1 MTKNRKITLWV
12 MLTVVA
18 LATATLLFF
27 RRQLRGP
34 ATITGAITVQDADS
48 RKQLP
53 IADVEVTV
61 LNNLAIGPTKSDSA
75 GFFRL
80 TLRKSVLRRQ
90 VVKLEFH
97 HPKYKALDM
106 DAVPNGAL
114 YVARLAPLQKA
125 PTDTPNRP
133 EVVVSNIRVRYS
145 IKALR
150 TMNVGSAVRTFQ
162 VENVANMPCKGQY
175 PCSPDGRWKA
185 ALNSAELDAGVGNE
199 FQNARVSCIA
209 GPCPFTKIES
219 ERFSKSSQKITAV
232 ARNWSDTATFLVEA
246 EVVHVMQSQIDH
258 QSYPVVFG
266 PAFNFTLPA
275 NAEGV
280 TLEADI
286 SGETIIFPLGPD
298 LFLSWASCTLGVNRD
313 QTNIFRCQSKP
324 GYRFLQ

>member
-12 MLTVVA
+12 MLTVVV

-34 ATITGAITVQDADS
+34 ATITGAVMVQDADS

-53 IADVEVTV
+53 IADVDVTA
-61 LNNLAIGPTKSDSA
+61 LNNLAVGPAKSDSA
-75 GFFRL
+75 GFFKL

-90 VVKLEFH
+90 LVKLQFR
-97 HPKYKALDM
+97 HPKYEPLDM
-106 DAVPNGAL
+106 DGVPDGKLYLAL
-114 YVARLAPLQKA
+114 LVPLQKT
-125 PTDTPNRP
+125 PTDAPNRSA
-133 EVVVSNIRVRYS
+133 VAVSNIRVRYS

-150 TMNVGSAVRTFQ
+150 TMNVGSAIRTFQ
-162 VENVANMPCKGQY
+162 VENVANVPCKGRH
-175 PCSPDGRWKA
+175 PCSPDGKWKA
-185 ALNSAELDAGVGNE
+185 AFGSAELDAGVGNE

-209 GPCPFTKIES
+209 GPCPFTRIES
-219 ERFSKSSQKITAV
+219 ERFSKSSQKITAL

-258 QSYPVVFG
+258 QSYPVIFG
-266 PAFNFTLPA
+266 PALNFTLPA

-313 QTNIFRCQSKP
+313 QTNIFRCQLKP
-324 GYRFLQ
+324 GYRFPQ

>member
-1 MTKNRKITLWV
+1 MTKKRKITLWV
-12 MLTVVA
+12 MVTILVA
-18 LATATLLFF
+18 AGAALLFF

-34 ATITGAITVQDADS
+34 ATITGAVTVQDEDP

-53 IADVEVTV
+53 IADVEIVA
-61 LNNLAIGPTKSDSA
+61 LNNVAIAPTKSDTA
-75 GFFRL
+75 GYFRL
-80 TLRKSVLRRQ
+80 TMRKSVLRWQ
-90 VVKLEFH
+90 TIKLQFR
-97 HPKYKALDM
+97 HPKYKPLDM
-106 DAVPNGAL
+106 DAVPNGKL
-114 YVARLAPLQKA
+114 SLAKLVPLHKTPA
-125 PTDTPNRP
+125 DAPNRSA
-133 EVVVSNIRVRYS
+133 VVVSNIRVRYS

-150 TMNVGSAVRTFQ
+150 TMNVGSEANTFQ
-162 VENVANMPCKGQY
+162 VVNVANVPCKGQH
-175 PCSPDGRWKA
+175 PCSPDGKWKA
-185 ALNSAELDAGVGNE
+185 ALGSTELDAGVGNE

-209 GPCPFTKIES
+209 GACPFTRIES
-219 ERFSKSSQKITAV
+219 ERFARASQKITAV
-232 ARNWSDTATFLVEA
+232 ARNWADTATFLVEA

-298 LFLSWASCTLGVNRD
+298 LLLSWASCTLGVNRD
-313 QTNIFRCQSKP
+313 QTNIYRCQLKP

>member
-12 MLTVVA
+12 MLTVVV

-34 ATITGAITVQDADS
+34 ATITGAVIVQDADS

-53 IADVEVTV
+53 IAEVEISA
-61 LNNLAIGPTKSDSA
+61 LNNLGAGAARSDSA
-75 GFFRL
+75 GFFKL

-90 VVKLEFH
+90 VVKLQFR
-97 HPKYKALDM
+97 HPEYKPLDM
-106 DAVPNGAL
+106 DAVPNGQL
-114 YVARLAPLQKA
+114 YLARLVPLQKA
-125 PTDTPNRP
+125 QNDSPNRAA
-133 EVVVSNIRVRYS
+133 VVVSNIRVRYS

-162 VENVANMPCKGQY
+162 VENVANVPCKGQH

-185 ALNSAELDAGVGNE
+185 ALGSADLDAGVGNE

-219 ERFSKSSQKITAV
+219 ERFAKSSQKITAI

-313 QTNIFRCQSKP
+313 QTNIFRCQLKF
-324 GYRFLQ
+324 GYRFL

>member
-1 MTKNRKITLWV
+1 MTKNRKVTILVMAAGLVIAAVAFLTL
-12 MLTVVA
+12 
-18 LATATLLFF
+18 
-27 RRQLRGP
+27 RRQLHGP
-34 ATITGAITVQDADS
+34 ATITGAVTVQDTDP

-53 IADVEVTV
+53 VADVEITA
-61 LNNLAIGPTKSDSA
+61 LNNLSVAPAKSDSA
-75 GFFRL
+75 GFFKI
-80 TLRKSVLRRQ
+80 TLRKNVLRRQ
-90 VVKLEFH
+90 PIKLQFRN
-97 HPKYKALDM
+97 PKYQPLDM
-106 DAVPNGAL
+106 DAVPDGKL
-114 YVARLAPLQKA
+114 YLARLVPVHKNPADMPKGA
-125 PTDTPNRP
+125 V
-133 EVVVSNIRVRYS
+133 VVVSNIRVRYS

-150 TMNVGSAVRTFQ
+150 TMNVGSAVTTFQ
-162 VENVANMPCKGQY
+162 VENVANVACKGRS

-185 ALNSAELDAGVGNE
+185 ATNSAELDAGVGNE

-219 ERFSKSSQKITAV
+219 ERFSRSSQKITAV

-286 SGETIIFPLGPD
+286 NGETIIFPLGPN
-298 LFLSWASCTLGVNRD
+298 LFLSWASCTSGVNRD
-313 QTNIFRCQSKP
+313 QTNVYRCQLKP
-324 GYRFLQ
+324 GFRF